1 MYCALQFLTRLA
13 FRPSCLAAYAITTVT
28 FCCSLG
34 PPCSAQQT
42 QADKARPNI
51 VFILADDLGWRDMS
65 NEGSTFY
72 ETPHIDRLA
81 NSGMKFTRGYAACQV
96 CSPSRASILTG
107 TYPTKH
113 GITTWIGDRS
123 GEAWRAAGRNDSHLP
138 PEYERNLRQSEI
150 TLPELLKT
158 AGYTTFFAGKWHLG
172 TKGSWPTDHG
182 FDINKGGWDVGSPNG
197 GYFAPWKNPN
207 LEPGPDGEL
216 LPIRLANETAT
227 FIEEHQDAPF
237 LAYLSFYS
245 VHGPIQTTQPL
256 WEKYSGKAAQAG
268 LATERFEFDRR
279 LNVRTVQDCPIYAG
293 MMESMDDAVGIVL
306 DKLASLGLDDNTIV
320 CFTGDN
326 GGVSSGDAYATSNL
340 PLRGGKGR
348 QWEGGIREPF
358 YIRAPGFTRPSSV
371 SDVPAHGV
379 DWYPTLAELAGVGVP
394 AKQGVDGVSLVPAL
408 KGDTLTTRPLYW
420 HYPHYGNQGGEP
432 SSIIMENEWKLIHYH
447 EDKRNELYNLT
458 VDPREQTDVASN
470 NPQVANRLSAQLSK
484 WLTLTDAQMP
494 TKDPQFDT
502 AKRAARWQQI
512 RTAGKEKLEKQHA
525 GFLKFNYQPDPS
537 WWGSFPRD

>member
-1 MYCALQFLTRLA
+1 MFCAPANLPRLAIRHTFLAACALTAVAHCFSVAPL
-13 FRPSCLAAYAITTVT
+13 
-28 FCCSLG
+28 
-34 PPCSAQQT
+34 SAQET
-42 QADKARPNI
+42 KSRPNI

-81 NSGMKFTRGYAACQV
+81 KTGMKFTRGYAACQV

-123 GEAWRAAGRNDSHLP
+123 GAAWRGAGRNDSHLP

-158 AGYTTFFAGKWHLG
+158 AGYTTFFVGKWHLG

-207 LEPGPDGEL
+207 LEPGPSGQS
-216 LPIRLANETAT
+216 LPIRLANETAA
-227 FIEEHQDAPF
+227 FIEQQGNTPF

-256 WEKYSGKAAQAG
+256 WQKYRGKAVQAG
-268 LATERFEFDRR
+268 LAKERFEFDRR

-326 GGVSSGDAYATSNL
+326 GGVSSGDAYATCNL

-358 YIRAPGFTRPSSV
+358 YIRVPGVTKASSV
-371 SDVPAHGV
+371 TDIPAHGV
-379 DWYPTLAELAGVGVP
+379 DWYPTLAELAGVSVP
-394 AKQGVDGVSLVPAL
+394 AKQAVDGVSLVPAL
-408 KGDTLTTRPLYW
+408 KGGSLATRPLYW

-432 SSIIMENEWKLIHYH
+432 SSIIMENQWKLIYYH
-447 EDKRNELYNLT
+447 EDQRNELYNLT
-458 VDPREQTDVASN
+458 DDPQEQTDVLSVHPDLAT
-470 NPQVANRLSAQLSK
+470 RLSEQLSR
-484 WLTLTDAQMP
+484 WLKQTGAKMP
-494 TKDPQFDT
+494 AKDPLFDP
-502 AKRAARWQQI
+502 AKRIARWEQI
-512 RTAGKEKLEKQHA
+512 QTAGKKRLENQHA
-525 GFLKFNYQPDPS
+525 GFLKANYQPDPS